1 MLEGNR
7 VLTHTFSKKLEL
19 QINIRGCRGLLLKI
33 EDNRGKKLL
42 DGSGCYRRECYR
54 REEEETRDS
63 ISFKRMSLK
72 ISRVRRL
79 FLSQT
84 TRNIQER
91 EKLKFPHLRIFTLED
106 EIIIFDSTL
115 SSTLINRIF
124 LR

>member
-42 DGSGCYRRECYR
+42 DGSGCYV
-54 REEEETRDS
+54 EEKKKKRETRYHL
-63 ISFKRMSLK
+63 RGCHLR
-72 ISRVRRL
+72 SRVYVVYFYHKQL
-79 FLSQT
+79 EISK
-84 TRNIQER
+84 R
-91 EKLKFPHLRIFTLED
+91 ELKFPHLRIFMLGD

-115 SSTLINRIF
+115 SSTPINRIF